1 MLEIATSS
9 RGFAM
14 DATNVS
20 GRAGRWSAGHWKTAA
35 FGWIGVGI
43 LAVVVGGAVGAREMK
58 PWAIAAIIMVA
69 VFGLFAALSLIMM
82 QQMGFGLAVAVL
94 IDATVVRAVLV
105 PATMK
110 LLGEW
115 NWYLPEWLDWVPSLA
130 PEGEPTATKTTPPR
144 PLPTG

>member
-1 MLEIATSS
+1 
-9 RGFAM
+9 
-14 DATNVS
+14 
-20 GRAGRWSAGHWKTAA
+20 
-35 FGWIGVGI
+35 
-43 LAVVVGGAVGAREMK
+43 
-58 PWAIAAIIMVA
+58 
-69 VFGLFAALSLIMM
+69 MM

-130 PEGEPTATKTTPPR
+130 PEGERTTTKTTPPR